1 MAAWGCSVQE
11 RVAWIE
17 TCLAMGVS
25 SFDHA
30 DIYGDY
36 QVEALF
42 GEALAA
48 APGLRERI
56 QIISKTGIA
65 LRSQARPEHRLKH
78 YRHGRAHI
86 VASVEQSL
94 RALRTDCLDLLLMH
108 RPSPLMDADE
118 VAEAFATL
126 WQSGKVRVFGVS
138 NHSPAQF
145 ELLHSRWPLVTNQIE
160 CSPLHTAPLHD
171 GTLDQAQRLRLRP
184 MVWSPLAGG
193 RLFGQS
199 EVAQRVRAVMQRIA
213 DAQSVAI
220 ETVAHAW
227 VLRHPS
233 RPIPISGSR
242 RIEALRAAVAA
253 LSLRLDEQDW
263 FEVLEASSG
272 HEVP

>member
-126 WQSGKVRVFGVS
+126 WQSGKVRAFGVS